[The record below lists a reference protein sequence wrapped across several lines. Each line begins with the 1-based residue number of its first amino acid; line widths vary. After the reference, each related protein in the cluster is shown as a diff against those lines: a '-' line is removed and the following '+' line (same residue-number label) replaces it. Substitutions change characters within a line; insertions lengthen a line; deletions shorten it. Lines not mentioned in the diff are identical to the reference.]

1 MYGKYFTATTATAAI
16 VSATETGSTVTIATS
31 TAGGFAVGN
40 TVVISGVATPGYNGT
55 FTITAVSGKTFTYNN
70 VTTGLAA
77 SGGGKAALPLKWSA
91 TGQMLL
97 TNSPNSRGSFVGS
110 EDIDLVPTGPRVAM
124 FPTTAG
130 TPAPFV
136 VTWSSYLSSNNNFD
150 ILAESFNPN
159 GSARAASFQVNE
171 AAATLQPSLSPPTI
185 GWQLMP
191 DVSVDT
197 QGHIT
202 IVWTSFGQDNAEVG
216 NPSILDYGIYARMY
230 NEDGSNYFDPGL
242 GTYPLEFRVNAT
254 TLGNQTAPAVA
265 SDDPSDNSIIAWVGP
280 DTLAP
285 NTTTAIYS
293 RVINPPAANPA
304 KATGSAVIAPA
315 VTTNPVSQA
324 ATAGATVT
332 FKAAASGSPAPN
344 VQWQVSSNNGSTFT
358 SIAGANSTSYTL
370 TTAASENGYEY
381 RAAFTNSMGTVNSIP
396 ATLEVGTPSVT
407 ANSVPVVKTNP
418 ASQAVNA
425 GAAVTFTAAASGT
438 PTPTVQWQSST
449 NGSTWVNIAGAISTS
464 YGFTASSGMTGTMY
478 RAVFTNSVGTAAT
491 SSAVLTVYAPPAITT
506 NPASQSVAVGVQV
519 VFTAAASGSPTP
531 TVQWQSSTNGT
542 TWTSISGATST
553 SLPVVASATISGTQY
568 RAVFANSA
576 GTATTTAAK
585 LTVSVNVA
593 PAVSLNPLSQT
604 VTVGKSA
611 TFTAAATGAPRR
623 PCSGSPA
630 RMERHGPT
638 SPARRPPPT

>member
-1 MYGKYFTATTATAAI
+1 
-16 VSATETGSTVTIATS
+16 
-31 TAGGFAVGN
+31 
-40 TVVISGVATPGYNGT
+40 
-55 FTITAVSGKTFTYNN
+55 
-70 VTTGLAA
+70 
-77 SGGGKAALPLKWSA
+77 
-91 TGQMLL
+91 
-97 TNSPNSRGSFVGS
+97 
-110 EDIDLVPTGPRVAM
+110 M

-202 IVWTSFGQDNAEVG
+202 IVWTSFGQDNAEIG
-216 NPSILDYGIYARMY
+216 NPSFLDYGIYARMY

-242 GTYPLEFRVNAT
+242 GTFPLEFRVNAT

-265 SDDPSDNSIIAWVGP
+265 SDNPSDNSIIAWVGP

-293 RVINPPAANPA
+293 RVIDPPGASPA
-304 KATGSAVIAPA
+304 KAPGSAIIAPA

-332 FKAAASGSPAPN
+332 FTAAASGSPAPN

-381 RAAFTNSMGTVNSIP
+381 RAAFTNSMGTVDSIP

-491 SSAVLTVYAPPAITT
+491 SSAVLTVYCAAGHHNQPGEPVGCSGCTGSLYRGRLGFAHTHRAVAIQYQRNDVDQHFRGHLDQPPGRCERDDLRHAVPGCIRQQCGHGDDHRRQADGQRQRRAGGLAQSAQPDGDRRQVGNVHGRRHGAPA
-506 NPASQSVAVGVQV
+506 
-519 VFTAAASGSPTP
+519 P

-542 TWTSISGATST
+542 TWTNISGAIVHHLRSDCHDCNDRQ
-553 SLPVVASATISGTQY
+553 PVSRRVQQRRRHGRHDCGRPDGQPGAVGADLEEQPCLRVGRGWSFGQLHCFGQRVADPD
-568 RAVFANSA
+568 RAVA
-576 GTATTTAAK
+576 GEHEQQPD
-585 LTVSVNVA
+585 LD
-593 PAVSLNPLSQT
+593 
-604 VTVGKSA
+604 
-611 TFTAAATGAPRR
+611 
-623 PCSGSPA
+623 
-630 RMERHGPT
+630 
-638 SPARRPPPT
+638 